1 MPKNPCRF
9 KEVEVARALRAAERA
24 GQHVSTIHIGSDGEV
39 TLHVAQRDT
48 KETEERPTAA

>member
-1 MPKNPCRF
+1 
-9 KEVEVARALRAAERA
+9 
-24 GQHVSTIHIGSDGEV
+24 VSTIHIGSDGEV